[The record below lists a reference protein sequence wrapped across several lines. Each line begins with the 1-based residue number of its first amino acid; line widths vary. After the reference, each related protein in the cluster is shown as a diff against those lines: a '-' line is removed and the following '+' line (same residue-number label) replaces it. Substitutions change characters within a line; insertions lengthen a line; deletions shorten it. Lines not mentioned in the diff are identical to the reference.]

1 MKLQSK
7 IKRIRV
13 HAGVTVRSIP
23 QLGIDV
29 LKDRVSMSLHPS
41 GVLVD
46 QGEPFGV
53 KLIPFANVYE
63 VDFIQD
69 AEESGNK

>member
-1 MKLQSK
+1 MKQLQSK

-13 HAGVTVRSIP
+13 HAGVTVRNVP

-29 LKDRVSMSLHPS
+29 VKDRVSMSLHPQ

-46 QGEPFGV
+46 QGQPFGV
-53 KLIPFANVYE
+53 KLIPFPNVYE
-63 VDFIQD
+63 VDFLQEEQD
-69 AEESGNK
+69 